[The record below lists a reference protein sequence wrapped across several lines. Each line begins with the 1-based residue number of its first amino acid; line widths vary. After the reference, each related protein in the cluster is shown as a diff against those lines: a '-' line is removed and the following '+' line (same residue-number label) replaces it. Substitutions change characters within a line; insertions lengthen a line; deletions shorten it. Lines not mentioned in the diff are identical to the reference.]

1 MVWLAFLESYEKIDI
16 MSNNL
21 RKNKWVCVIIGIL
34 FYFGF
39 NKVSVQ
45 KEEIYEGYEVELVRI
60 MPFLYTWEREL
71 KESIFRVTIGNE
83 KYYYTIVST

>member
-21 RKNKWVCVIIGIL
+21 RKKKWVCVIIGIL

-45 KEEIYEGYEVELVRI
+45 KEEIYEGYDVELVRI
-60 MPFLYTWEREL
+60 MPFLYRWKREP
-71 KESIFRVTIGNE
+71 KESVFRVTIGNE

>member
-21 RKNKWVCVIIGIL
+21 RKKKWVCVIIGIL

-45 KEEIYEGYEVELVRI
+45 KEEIYEGDDVELVRI
-60 MPFLYTWEREL
+60 MPFYTR
-71 KESIFRVTIGNE
+71 GN
-83 KYYYTIVST
+83 VS